1 MIKDKIENLAND
13 QCVNGNYD
21 YHLGQME
28 EHEIY
33 KRLNR
38 NMRAILQESKD
49 LRADKLR
56 LGGII
61 AKLKEDLERSQQEE
75 EYLRK
80 NRSVYRNE
88 QVNEWKRDAEGLKN

>member
-1 MIKDKIENLAND
+1 MIKDKIERLAGD
-13 QCVNGNYD
+13 QGVNGNYD

-28 EHEIY
+28 EHEQY

-38 NMRAILQESKD
+38 TMRATLRESKE

-56 LGGII
+56 LGGVI
-61 AKLKEDLERSQQEE
+61 AKLKEDLEKAQREE

-80 NRSVYRNE
+80 HRSVYRNE
-88 QVNEWKRDAEGLKN
+88 QVEEWKRDAEGLKN